1 MPALERGLAEH
12 REGAKAE
19 LQEVRGRI
27 VERILLASFQA
38 NGINAEIACEV
49 ARAEQSADYL
59 QQQKDDCARFL
70 TVIAV
75 VVGGGAGMIGGG
87 LAIAEHASG
96 RGCGGGHWRGALHG
110 VWLDGPLSTTSL

>member
-49 ARAEQSADYL
+49 ARAEQLADYF
-59 QQQKDDCARFL
+59 QQQTDDRARLL

-75 VVGGGAGMIGGG
+75 VAGG
-87 LAIAEHASG
+87 
-96 RGCGGGHWRGALHG
+96 
-110 VWLDGPLSTTSL
+110 